1 MKKEIALGDI
11 PTMKLAIAS
20 GINRVELNA
29 HLELG
34 GLTPAWH
41 IVAQAVDIA
50 QAAKVELVV
59 MIRPRA
65 GDFNYN
71 YAEIESMRQSILL
84 FKSLGVKMV
93 TFGIVDAKG
102 RLDKQ
107 NMIKLLEAAKP
118 MQVVYHMA
126 FDAIDKAYQD
136 QALQWLYQYGV
147 IRILTHGGQLNKKID
162 ETIDHLQEIV
172 SMAPDKLIIMPGGG
186 VTYQNAANI
195 AEKLG
200 VKEVHGSKIIAL

>member
-1 MKKEIALGDI
+1 MKREIALGDI
-11 PTMKLAIAS
+11 PTMKSAIVS

-50 QAAKVELVV
+50 RAAKVELVV

-65 GDFNYN
+65 GNFNYN
-71 YAEIESMRQSILL
+71 YAEIEKMRQSILL

-102 RLDKQ
+102 RLDKH
-107 NMIKLLEAAKP
+107 NMIKLIEAAKP
-118 MQVVYHMA
+118 MRVVYHMA
-126 FDAIDKAYQD
+126 FDAIDNAYQG

-147 IRILTHGGQLNKKID
+147 IRILTHVN
-162 ETIDHLQEIV
+162 
-172 SMAPDKLIIMPGGG
+172 LIR
-186 VTYQNAANI
+186 
-195 AEKLG
+195 K
-200 VKEVHGSKIIAL
+200 